1 MRVSRKK
8 FEDLV
13 WQAVDEL
20 PEAIK
25 AHIHNLEIEVRF
37 APARVDFDFS
47 DDPAAD
53 ELFGLY
59 HGIPLTERLGD
70 YNLAV
75 PDLITI
81 FQRAHQDECRTLIEM
96 RAEVRRTV
104 RHEIAHYF
112 GMSDDRLEEIGRY

>member
-20 PEAIK
+20 PEPIK
-25 AHIHNLEIEVRF
+25 AQIHNLEIEVRF
-37 APARVDFDFS
+37 APARVDFDLS
-47 DDPAAD
+47 DDPAND

-81 FQRAHQDECRTLIEM
+81 FQRAHQDECRTLTEM

-112 GMSDDRLEEIGRY
+112 GMSDERLEEIGRY

>member
-1 MRVSRKK
+1 MRVNRKQ
-8 FEDLV
+8 FEKMV

-20 PEAIK
+20 PEALKAEIK
-25 AHIHNLEIEVRF
+25 NLEIEVRY
-37 APARVDFDFS
+37 APDDDDFDLA
-47 DDPAAD
+47 DDPD
-53 ELFGLY
+53 DDLLGLY

-81 FQRAHQDECRTLIEM
+81 FQRAHEDECQTVAAM
-96 RAEVRRTV
+96 REEVRKTV

-112 GMSDDRLEEIGRY
+112 GMSDDRLDAIGRY